1 MLVDADIVGR
11 TYPAVGPYLV
21 SQEKVDEL
29 AGALGHPSVPP
40 TFPVILSSQALRV
53 FLDAEGLELQRIVH
67 GEQRFTYERP
77 LRVGDVLTATLSVTG
92 LRAVG
97 EASFVTTSTEFRV
110 GEELVC
116 TGKSTVVHR

>member
-1 MLVDADIVGR
+1 MAVDADIIGR

-29 AGALGHPSVPP
+29 AGAIGHPSVPP
-40 TFPVILSSQALRV
+40 TFPVILSSQALRL

-97 EASFVTTSTEFRV
+97 EASFVTTSTEFRSE
-110 GEELVC
+110 GELVC